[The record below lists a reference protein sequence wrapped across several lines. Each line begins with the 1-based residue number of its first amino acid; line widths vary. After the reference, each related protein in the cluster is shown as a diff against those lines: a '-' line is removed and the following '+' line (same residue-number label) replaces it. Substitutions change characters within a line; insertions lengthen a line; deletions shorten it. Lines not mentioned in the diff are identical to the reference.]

1 MAATVVV
8 HPLDLLKNRM
18 QLSGEGGGAR
28 AHRTVGHAAM
38 SVFKTEGASG
48 LYKGYIYLIQ
58 FYTYTSIY
66 VNSFKDL
73 MFCFSLFLLPSLLFD
88 IQINNHVYAMSNVAT
103 CLLCLQSPFN
113 IYY

>member
-48 LYKGYIYLIQ
+48 LYKGYIYLIYS
-58 FYTYTSIY
+58 FI
-66 VNSFKDL
+66 NSFKDL
-73 MFCFSLFLLPSLLFD
+73 MFCCSMFLLQSLLLD
-88 IQINNHVYAMSNVAT
+88 IQINNHVYYVS
-103 CLLCLQSPFN
+103 
-113 IYY
+113 II

>member
-58 FYTYTSIY
+58 LYKQLQRLN
-66 VNSFKDL
+66 V
-73 MFCFSLFLLPSLLFD
+73 LLF
-88 IQINNHVYAMSNVAT
+88 NVPASKFVT
-103 CLLCLQSPFN
+103 
-113 IYY
+113 